1 MKNPWLSM
9 WLSAANSAV
18 GVARGFMTAEMRR
31 QQKAMMNEAGCS
43 VAKATATKKGSA
55 SKRRKKSSP

>member
-18 GVARGFMTAEMRR
+18 GAARGFMTAEMRR
-31 QQKAMMNEAGCS
+31 QQKAVMNEAGRS
-43 VAKATATKKGSA
+43 VAKATAPKKGSV
-55 SKRRKKSSP
+55 SKRRKKGSP